1 MTDAVA
7 APTATPSRPIPWT
20 LFVGLAIAATIAG
33 QVPFDR
39 IFAAATFG
47 VPVLRSAAI
56 LALGLIGAAVGGRIG
71 LHVEPRDRKGALLVP
86 LAAATV
92 IGVWCAVIDT
102 AMRGQFIP
110 GYLDLV
116 TTTPLATRI
125 PAFMMRAFNENIL
138 YRLFLT
144 SVLAWGLGRFWKAP
158 DGRPASG
165 AFWTAIVMAQ
175 AINIGANVTVRF
187 GVTPLGLV
195 YDVLRYMIPGV
206 TWGWLYWKR
215 DFQGN
220 EIASTTVHIV
230 LQPLVTLSLSLV

>member
-7 APTATPSRPIPWT
+7 TPAATPSRPIPWT
-20 LFVGLAIAATIAG
+20 LLVGLGIASTIAG

-39 IFAAATFG
+39 IFAVATFG
-47 VPVLRSAAI
+47 VPVMRSAAI
-56 LALGLIGAAVGGRIG
+56 LALGLIGAAVGARIG
-71 LHVEPRDRKGALLVP
+71 LRVEPHERKGALLVP
-86 LAAATV
+86 LLGAAA
-92 IGVWCAVIDT
+92 IGVWCAVIDV

-116 TTTPLATRI
+116 TKTPLMDRI

-138 YRLFLT
+138 YRLFGV
-144 SVLAWGLGRFWKAP
+144 SVLAWGLGRLWKAP

-165 AFWTAIVMAQ
+165 AFWTAIVLAQ
-175 AINIGANVTVRF
+175 AINIGVNITARF
-187 GVTPLGLV
+187 PVTPLGLV
-195 YDVLRYMIPGV
+195 YDALRYMIPGIA
-206 TWGWLYWKR
+206 WGWLYWKR

-230 LQPLVTLSLSLV
+230 LQPLVTVLMGLV